1 MEIDARGYACPR
13 PVIMTKRAI
22 SENNLEEVLV
32 RVDNEI
38 ATENLKKMADQLG
51 YKASVVENSKTDYEV
66 HLKKSEDGKKSE
78 SVSDEYVV
86 IFSSDKLG
94 IGEEEFSKKLIIS

>member
-22 SENNLEEVLV
+22 SENSLEEFLV
-32 RVDNEI
+32 RVDNKV

-51 YKASVVENSKTDYEV
+51 Y
-66 HLKKSEDGKKSE
+66 
-78 SVSDEYVV
+78 
-86 IFSSDKLG
+86 
-94 IGEEEFSKKLIIS
+94 